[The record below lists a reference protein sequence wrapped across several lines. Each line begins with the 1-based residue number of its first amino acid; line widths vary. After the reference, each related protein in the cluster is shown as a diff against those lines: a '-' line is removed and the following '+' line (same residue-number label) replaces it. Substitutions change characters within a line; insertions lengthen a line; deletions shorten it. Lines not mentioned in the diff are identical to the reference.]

1 MKKATFT
8 SRLVAYIIDFIIVSL
23 IANIII
29 QGFTTKKI
37 EKLNNELE
45 STITEY
51 TKGELQVNE
60 YIKKTNNLTYKIE
73 KESMPINIV
82 YIVIYIGYF
91 IIFQFLNKGQTVGKK
106 LMKIKVLNK
115 DEKNV
120 SLTGIIIRALFIN
133 QILSNLLLILIVAF
147 LPKTA
152 FFSTYYLIVG
162 IQYLFLIITSI
173 MMLYTKDKLALQ
185 DLMSKTIVVKEGK
198 TNE

>member
-37 EKLNNELE
+37 ENLNNELE

-147 LPKTA
+147 LPKKA